1 MESRRLKME
10 AFTPMPSASL
20 GAGAATATAA
30 AGYGKVAFPRRV
42 ARETGHPGRRWLQRY
57 FREAL
62 LAARRRRGAW
72 ASGCAGRA
80 ELFGYPFPFQPLP
93 DLLLFQEPVTH

>member
-42 ARETGHPGRRWLQRY
+42 ARETVHPGRRWLQRY
-57 FREAL
+57 FREVP

-72 ASGCAGRA
+72 ASGRAGRA
-80 ELFGYPFPFQPLP
+80 GCTRRLCRHALP
-93 DLLLFQEPVTH
+93 GGVVVLGIC